1 MNPCFAAN
9 KSVFANLNL
18 PSSIN
23 NLPLLAKYKPVTVKK
38 IYFFFLLQSLFFNLP
53 SSFGQG
59 GTWTW
64 ISGDSAVNAVGVY
77 GTQGVPSINNHP
89 PGMYEPAEWKDKQ
102 GNFWIYGGTYPSMS
116 DLWKFNPVTLE
127 WTWVKGN
134 GQAGDVPVFGT
145 QGISSPSNT
154 PGQRTYCAAT
164 WVDASGMFW
173 LFGGDLA
180 SNDLWKY
187 DINTNEWTRMKGDSI
202 RGPSVYGTQGIPSPS
217 NTPGKSEEECSAW
230 TDSLNNLWLLGS
242 ENYNDLWRFDIS
254 TLEWTWMNGSPFIS
268 PANYGGQGVAN
279 SSNDP
284 GSRYS
289 YTKWKDLKGNFWLMG
304 GVTDINSYGLNDVWK
319 YDLNINE
326 WTWMSGPDTI
336 EDPGSYQS
344 NCIFSTIN
352 WPYSRFEQRSSVTD
366 NCGRFWLFGGSNN
379 SSQVVLNDLWVFDSQ
394 LLKWN
399 WISGTNDTNQT
410 GNYGNLGL
418 PSPGNMPSCR
428 FGAVAWWGND
438 NRFYMFGGL
447 RNGQSGNCYSDV
459 WVFNPDTNCVPV
471 CGAVAV
477 VPPVADFQSNITTL
491 CANDC
496 INFTNLSTNATSWQW
511 SFAGALDSTSTAQ
524 NPQSVCYAAAGIYS
538 VALIA
543 TNAGG
548 RDSVTFINY
557 INVKAAPPTPDI
569 KQHHDTLYCS
579 TDPSYTSYQWYLD
592 SNLISGATNTSLAI
606 TVSGNY
612 NVQVS
617 NENGCKIAVG
627 INIVLGIQNYSNN
640 NVLTLSPNPAADQLT
655 LKSSSLQGRST
666 VAIINVLGQQL
677 LSITFERSEDMIIN
691 IKTFSAGIYFVQLA
705 NENRR
710 WTGKFVKE

>member
-1 MNPCFAAN
+1 MGG
-9 KSVFANLNL
+9 KGG
-18 PSSIN
+18 
-23 NLPLLAKYKPVTVKK
+23 
-38 IYFFFLLQSLFFNLP
+38 SLGFNL
-53 SSFGQG
+53 
-59 GTWTW
+59 
-64 ISGDSAVNAVGVY
+64 
-77 GTQGVPSINNHP
+77 
-89 PGMYEPAEWKDKQ
+89 
-102 GNFWIYGGTYPSMS
+102 
-116 DLWKFNPVTLE
+116 
-127 WTWVKGN
+127 
-134 GQAGDVPVFGT
+134 GDV
-145 QGISSPSNT
+145 
-154 PGQRTYCAAT
+154 
-164 WVDASGMFW
+164 W
-173 LFGGDLA
+173 
-180 SNDLWKY
+180 
-187 DINTNEWTRMKGDSI
+187 E
-202 RGPSVYGTQGIPSPS
+202 
-217 NTPGKSEEECSAW
+217 
-230 TDSLNNLWLLGS
+230 
-242 ENYNDLWRFDIS
+242 
-254 TLEWTWMNGSPFIS
+254 
-268 PANYGGQGVAN
+268 
-279 SSNDP
+279 
-284 GSRYS
+284 
-289 YTKWKDLKGNFWLMG
+289 
-304 GVTDINSYGLNDVWK
+304 
-319 YDLNINE
+319 YDLSLNE
-326 WTWMSGPDTI
+326 WTWMSGTNRSSDT
-336 EDPGSYQS
+336 GNYQS
-344 NCIFSTIN
+344 NCVFN
-352 WPYSRFEQRSSVTD
+352 AVNQPLSRFEQRSAVTD
-366 NCGRFWLFGGSNN
+366 NCSRFWLFGGLNDSIN
-379 SSQVVLNDLWVFDSQ
+379 SGYNDLWVFDSQ

-538 VALIA
+538 VTLIA

-592 SNLISGATNTSLAI
+592 SNLISGATDTSLVI
-606 TVSGNY
+606 TIGGNY

-627 INIVLGIQNYSNN
+627 INIVLGIQNYANDNTIS
-640 NVLTLSPNPAADQLT
+640 LSPNPVI
-655 LKSSSLQGRST
+655 SSLDINLNKNIRDGVLDIYNVMGQKVYSRAFNGSSYSLSFDPGRGE
-666 VAIINVLGQQL
+666 A
-677 LSITFERSEDMIIN
+677 LSV
-691 IKTFSAGIYFVQLA
+691 GLYFLQVA
-705 NENRR
+705 NESGR
-710 WTGKFVKE
+710 WVGKFIKE